1 MTKNNRKKTVAQA
14 ISTAVALGWVI
25 MQVESAQAA
34 TLTVNNLN
42 DSGVGSLR
50 DTINIAT
57 SNDVVEFLLGSHP
70 SIINLT
76 SGALAITKNLTIN
89 GPGANLLTISSNNHL
104 PVFDINAADVTLSG
118 LAIAGDI
125 SRLAIAGNINA
136 YDSSNLTLINSTI
149 NGHNVN
155 IDSNLTLIN
164 STINSQNLDINGG
177 LTGID
182 DSNVTA
188 LSRITIGGNL
198 ISPSGNLTISTGS
211 LYINGGNI
219 INSEAG
225 GNITVTAD
233 SLVITGGSLVTTPNS
248 TSGNSG
254 QINAGSNN
262 SEAAGN
268 ITITTDRLVI
278 TGGSQVTIPNSTSG
292 NSGQINGGTNSSGA
306 GGNITLIASDILLRR
321 VPEPSAI
328 AAGNINSGAA
338 GTLTV
343 TASDAITITGSGVLP
358 TRVLEPSAIAAGN
371 INSGA
376 AGTLTITASS
386 ISLTR
391 VPEPRAIA
399 GSILAASLAWL
410 AKRNL
415 AAFRKAEV

>member
-1 MTKNNRKKTVAQA
+1 MTKNNKKKAVAQA

-34 TLTVNNLN
+34 TLAVNNLN

-70 SIINLT
+70 STINLT
-76 SGALAITKNLTIN
+76 SGALAIAKNLTIN
-89 GPGANLLTISSNNHL
+89 GPGANLLTISGNNQF

-125 SRLAIAGNINA
+125 SGLAIAGNIKA
-136 YDSSNLTLINSTI
+136 YNSSNLTFTNSTI
-149 NGHNVN
+149 NGHYVN

-164 STINSQNLDINGG
+164 STINSQDLEINGG

-198 ISPSGNLTISTGS
+198 TSPSGNLTISTGS

-219 INSEAG
+219 INLKAG

-233 SLVITGGSLVTTPNS
+233 SLVV
-248 TSGNSG
+248 
-254 QINAGSNN
+254 
-262 SEAAGN
+262 
-268 ITITTDRLVI
+268 

-292 NSGQINGGTNSSGA
+292 NSGQINGGSNSSGA
-306 GGNITLIASDILLRR
+306 GGNITVTASDILLRR

-328 AAGNINSGAA
+328 ADDSNNSGLGGNITINSGPLILRP
-338 GTLTV
+338 G
-343 TASDAITITGSGVLP
+343 AI
-358 TRVLEPSAIAAGN
+358 
-371 INSGA
+371 
-376 AGTLTITASS
+376 
-386 ISLTR
+386 ISKP
-391 VPEPRAIA
+391 VPEPSAIA
-399 GSILAASLAWL
+399 GSILAGSLAWL
-410 AKRNL
+410 AKRKQ
-415 AAFRKAEV
+415 AAFRKAKV